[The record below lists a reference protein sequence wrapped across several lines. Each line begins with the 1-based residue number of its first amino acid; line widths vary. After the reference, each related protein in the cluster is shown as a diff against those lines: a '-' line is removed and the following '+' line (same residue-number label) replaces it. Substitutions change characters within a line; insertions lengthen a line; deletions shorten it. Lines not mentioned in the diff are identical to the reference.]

1 MVATPRTV
9 VHHES
14 KGRFVSRGFFVWHD
28 LMTSDAGIAV
38 PFYRDL
44 LGWIPEQRDMG
55 DMSYTMLKA
64 GDVYIGGVTNLDS
77 GNPHWVSYISV
88 DDISAAC
95 KTITE
100 RGGRIL
106 QEPFTVEGVGQMA
119 YAADPNG
126 AVFAPFQDTT
136 GYQPEV
142 PHGVQPPGAVAWHE
156 VTTPD
161 QKATDDFYAAIF
173 GWGTQIWPMGEY
185 EYHGLTIGDAPVA
198 GVFKAPDGI
207 PSAWTIYFEA
217 PAKIDDVL
225 DNLRALGGTVLQD
238 KFTVEG
244 TGDIAV
250 VADPTGAVF
259 GLMKSE
265 PMGEQ

>member
-1 MVATPRTV
+1 
-9 VHHES
+9 
-14 KGRFVSRGFFVWHD
+14 VSRGFFVWHD
-28 LMTSDAGIAV
+28 LMTSDAGLAV

-44 LGWIPEQRDMG
+44 LGWIPEERDMG
-55 DMSYTMLKA
+55 DMTYTMLKS
-64 GDVYIGGVTNLDS
+64 GDAYIGGVGSAD
-77 GNPHWVSYISV
+77 GQRPYWVSYISV
-88 DDISAAC
+88 DDIDAAC
-95 KTITE
+95 KQITE

-106 QEPFTVEGVGQMA
+106 QESFTVEGVGKMA

-126 AVFAPFQDTT
+126 AVFSPFQDTT
-136 GYQPEV
+136 GFEPEV
-142 PHGVQPPGAVAWHE
+142 PRGVQPPGAVAWHE

-161 QKATDDFYAAIF
+161 QKATDEFYSKIF
-173 GWGTQIWPMGEY
+173 GWGTQIWPMENG

-198 GVFKAPDGI
+198 GVFKAPEGV

-217 PAKIDDVL
+217 PGAIDDVL
-225 DNLRALGGTVLQD
+225 ANLRELGGTVLQD

-244 TGDIAV
+244 TGDITV

-259 GLMKSE
+259 GLMKSQ